1 MSITPEPQK
10 AKTLAE
16 ELEELIHA
24 SAEYSHP
31 CDSDEQRLDRA
42 TGVVT
47 IHELKEL
54 LDRHK

>member
-1 MSITPEPQK
+1 MSNSTEPK
-10 AKTLAE
+10 KTLAE
-16 ELEELIHA
+16 ELEELIHS

-31 CDSDEQRLDRA
+31 CDYDEQRLDRA
-42 TGVVT
+42 TGSVS